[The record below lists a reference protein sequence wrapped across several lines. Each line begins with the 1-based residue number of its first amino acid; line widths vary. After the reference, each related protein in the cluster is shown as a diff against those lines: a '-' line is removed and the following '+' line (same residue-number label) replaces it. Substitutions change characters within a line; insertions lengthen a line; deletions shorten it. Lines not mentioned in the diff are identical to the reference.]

1 MLKKLHYSLIIILL
15 IAFSSIAQT
24 TIYSESFE
32 TDGSNTN
39 YVMNRFSDGGQDY
52 FGVVDDWGNTQY
64 ITANSLNPFAF
75 QMTNLD
81 GVQCVAAEDL
91 KREDNPLNT
100 NLDDYRGYF
109 ITKTLDVSTYTE
121 IEVKV
126 LLGARDPGDFGTH
139 ESNDNDALRI
149 QYAFD
154 TDIAVNANNTSP
166 GLTSEST
173 VNTGTYT
180 DIGRFLAN
188 APTQGSMQQ
197 DTDLDGTPD
206 GDSLDNVLTEYAFT
220 IPVTGTNLSIRIH
233 MDYDDSAEE
242 IAFDYLRL
250 IGTNTASTNSIND
263 FGAALVSYPNPTD
276 GNLTVDLGKT
286 YNNVTISTRNILG
299 QLVNS
304 NFYKSIQ
311 TSNFQINGG
320 SGTYFVNINTQN
332 GKRAYLKVIKK

>member
-1 MLKKLHYSLIIILL
+1 MQKKLHYTFIALLL
-15 IAFSSIAQT
+15 ITFPSIAQT

-32 TDGSNTN
+32 SDGFNTN
-39 YVMNRFSDGGQDY
+39 YVMNRFSDGVQDY

-64 ITANSLNPFAF
+64 VTTNSVNPFTF

-81 GVQCVAAEDL
+81 GVHCVAAEDL
-91 KREDNPLNT
+91 KRLDNPLNV
-100 NLDDYRGYF
+100 NIDDYRGYF
-109 ITKTLDVSTYTE
+109 ITKTLDVSAYTE
-121 IEVKV
+121 IEVKI
-126 LLGARDPGDFGTH
+126 LLGARDSGDFGTH

-154 TDIAVNANNTSP
+154 TDIAVNANNTTS
-166 GLTSEST
+166 GLTNEST

-206 GDSLDNVLTEYAFT
+206 GASLGNALTEYTFT
-220 IPVTGTNLSIRIH
+220 IPVTGTNLSVRIH

-263 FGAALVSYPNPTD
+263 FGASLLAYPNPTD

-286 YNNVTISTRNILG
+286 YSNVTISTRNILG
-299 QLVNS
+299 QLVSS
-304 NFYKSIQ
+304 NFYKSLQ
-311 TSNFQINGG
+311 KSNFQINGG
-320 SGTYFVNINTQN
+320 SGAYFVSINAQN